1 MTDKEITGADIL
13 DLAWKTEIGDDSI
26 LAGVLDFIYGDTF
39 YERLEE
45 ALDAASRED
54 RKQLYEA
61 IIRGRENEAPLR
73 EPTSAG
79 H

>member
-1 MTDKEITGADIL
+1 MTDKEIAGADIL
-13 DLAWKTEIGDDSI
+13 DLARETEVGDDSVLLDI
-26 LAGVLDFIYGDTF
+26 LDFIYGDTL

-45 ALDAASRED
+45 ALDAASTED
-54 RKQLYEA
+54 RRQLYEA
-61 IIRGRENEAPLR
+61 IITRRENGEPLR